1 MSGGFMMG
9 DNEFSKD
16 NTKKEKAMREIS
28 IDGCEIIGKG
38 GNGAVYRLDDETI
51 VKVYFS
57 VRASKEK
64 IDRNREITKT
74 AFVHGIPTMIAFD
87 MVKVGNDFGVVYE
100 MINAKSLG
108 QEIVEHPD
116 RIDDL
121 AQMIADTLKKLH
133 STEFEEGTLPSSKE
147 RFRNEVRLTAEAG
160 FYKPQEVE
168 RLNRLIDE
176 IPDRNTFIHQ
186 DFHPG
191 NLMLQ
196 NDEIVLID
204 VDDSGLGHPIFDLAA
219 MYLVYVSAAKS
230 QWKTTQMGLTKKQ
243 FERIWDV
250 ILKRYFGTT
259 SPSEIAEIDRIIGG
273 YQYINLI
280 KGVATSPSVPNFLR
294 KPVVASTKRKLFK
307 MIDTLHPIP

>member
-1 MSGGFMMG
+1 MG

-259 SPSEIAEIDRIIGG
+259 TPSEIAEIDRIIGG

-307 MIDTLHPIP
+307 IIDTLHPIP

>member
-1 MSGGFMMG
+1 MG
-9 DNEFSKD
+9 EKEISNDNI
-16 NTKKEKAMREIS
+16 KKEKPMREIS
-28 IDGCEIIGKG
+28 IEGCELIGKG

-57 VRASKEK
+57 TRASKEK
-64 IDRNREITKT
+64 IDRNREITKK
-74 AFVHGIPTMIAFD
+74 AFVNGIPTMIAFD
-87 MVKVGNDFGVVYE
+87 MVKVGDDYGVVYE

-133 STEFEEGTLPSSKE
+133 NTEFEYGTLPSSKE
-147 RFRNEVRLTAEAG
+147 RFRNDVRLTEEAG
-160 FYKPQEVE
+160 FYKPNEVE

-176 IPDRNTFIHQ
+176 IPERNTFIHQ

-204 VDDSGLGHPIFDLAA
+204 VDDSGLGHPILDLAA
-219 MYLVYVSAAKS
+219 MYLVYVSAAKT
-230 QWKTTQMGLTKKQ
+230 QWKTTQMGLTGKQ
-243 FERIWDV
+243 FARIWDV

-259 SPSEIAEIDRIIGG
+259 SASEIAEIDRIIGG
-273 YQYINLI
+273 YQYISLI

-294 KPVVASTKRKLFK
+294 LPVVALTKLKLFK
-307 MIDTLHPIP
+307 VIDTLYPIP

>member
-1 MSGGFMMG
+1 MG

-307 MIDTLHPIP
+307 IIDTLHPIP

>member
-1 MSGGFMMG
+1 MG